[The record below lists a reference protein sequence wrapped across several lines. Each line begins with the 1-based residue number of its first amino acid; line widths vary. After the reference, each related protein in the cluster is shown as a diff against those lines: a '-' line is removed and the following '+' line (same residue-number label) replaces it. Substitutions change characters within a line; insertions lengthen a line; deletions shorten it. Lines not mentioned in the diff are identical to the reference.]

1 MVVYYLNRFRQ
12 YLCRGRKGRRPAK
25 LPRRPQLEPLE
36 DRMVL
41 SSAVPVGT
49 TLNVVATPGDSILF
63 QQDFKDHS
71 KLDVFTDNG
80 TIGTLFPLGQFK
92 AASFKTV
99 NVFSQDN
106 NDAIQVDY
114 SNGSPF
120 APLTSI
126 SLSGNGSDHFLDL
139 FDLQGS
145 KGITGG
151 EVYTAGTATQAGS
164 LSLAATT
171 FRFSSAFSTVA
182 DKVPNTSPADT
193 LDVNAPGRTITLSG
207 SGGFQEQFDGLAGT
221 GGGGNTLI
229 FANKAEVVLEVESD
243 IALATLKATGADPAL
258 KGVTVDLLGS
268 FDRADIQAAPSSVS
282 TAVQAIGKSGTVD
295 VRANAGFV
303 NVLGNSTTRVVLGS
317 DPFNSATSLTSGIG
331 RDVSVIGAGQLF
343 IENAGNAKTSENVKV
358 TESTVFGTGL
368 FGSNSVVVHY
378 SSTSFLQIDP
388 GQLANTYTVVAS
400 HAGARFSSAININ
413 DVSSSKVQNIV
424 VDVDSA
430 SGLNLSMFDESPANA
445 HLFISAPGGT
455 FNPLKPVTPNGKETV
470 TFKGGLTSTVTY
482 FGFDNVS
489 HS

>member
-1 MVVYYLNRFRQ
+1 MVVHYLNRFRQ
-12 YLCRGRKGRRPAK
+12 YLGRGRKGRRPEK
-25 LPRRPQLEPLE
+25 LPRRPQLEQLE

-41 SSAVPVGT
+41 STAVLTPPI
-49 TLNVVATPGDSILF
+49 LNVVATPGDSILF
-63 QQDFKDHS
+63 ERDFTDHS
-71 KLDVFTDNG
+71 KLDLFTDNG
-80 TIGTLFPLGQFK
+80 TIGVLTPLGQFQ
-92 AASFKTV
+92 AASIKTV
-99 NVFSQDN
+99 KVFSQDN

-120 APLTSI
+120 DQLTSI
-126 SLSGNGSDHFLDL
+126 SLSGNGSNHFLDL
-139 FDLQGS
+139 FDLFGS

-151 EVYTAGTATQAGS
+151 EVYTAGTATQNGS

-182 DKVPNTSPADT
+182 DKVPDTSPADT
-193 LDVNAPGRTITLSG
+193 LDVNAPGRTVTLSG
-207 SGGFQEQFDGLAGT
+207 AGGFQEQFDGLAGT

-229 FANKAEVVLEVESD
+229 FANKAEVVLELESD
-243 IALATLKATGADPAL
+243 IALATLKAKDAAPAL
-258 KGVTVDLLGS
+258 KGLTVDLFGL
-268 FDRADIQAAPSSVS
+268 DARADIQAAPSSVS
-282 TAVQAIGKSGTVD
+282 TAVQAIGKLGSVD

-317 DPFNSATSLTSGIG
+317 DPFNSATSVTSGIG

-358 TESTVFGTGL
+358 TESTVSGTGL
-368 FGSNSVVVHY
+368 FGNNGVVVHY

-388 GQLANTYTVVAS
+388 GQLANTYTVAGS
-400 HAGARFSSAININ
+400 HAGAHFGSAININ

-424 VDVDSA
+424 VDLDSG
-430 SGLNLSMFDESPANA
+430 SGLNLSMFDESPATA
-445 HLFISAPGGT
+445 HLFISAPGGK

-470 TFKGGLTSTVTY
+470 TFTGGLTSTVTY
-482 FGFDNVS
+482 FGFANVS